1 MRSSG
6 ILGLAFPSLMSHPVQ
21 EGTFILNL
29 VKNKLIAEPVFSIYL
44 NRQQADN
51 VSYVGEMVLGGYET
65 SRFTGAIQF
74 LPLVS
79 YHSQTGQP
87 LLGHA
92 YSSTQGTYKY
102 WTVPGQAV
110 AYRDKDNQL
119 IYETQ
124 LPDIEP
130 AILDTGT
137 TLSYMPGDT
146 VLTLLKLVTA
156 NYTERKTSSGSL
168 VYEVNCN
175 DFSAQDRWFDFM
187 FSNRQEGF
195 SSNPVTIRV
204 PLIEMALPQADVC
217 LFGIAPISTG
227 FLSSVGSG
235 WILGQTVLRS
245 AYVVHDMVGYQVGIG
260 AASNGYESPI
270 INQSSSHALCC
281 QPFCFL
287 LICVTV
293 LCLTFT

>member
-1 MRSSG
+1 M
-6 ILGLAFPSLMSHPVQ
+6 
-21 EGTFILNL
+21 
-29 VKNKLIAEPVFSIYL
+29 
-44 NRQQADN
+44 
-51 VSYVGEMVLGGYET
+51 GGYET
-65 SRFTGAIQF
+65 SRFTGSIQF

-79 YHSQTGQP
+79 YHQQTGQP
-87 LLGHA
+87 LLGHT
-92 YSSTQGTYKY
+92 YSSTQGSYRY

-110 AYRDKDNQL
+110 ACRDKNNHL

-137 TLSYMPGDT
+137 TLSYMPQDT
-146 VLTLLKLVTA
+146 VLALLELITT
-156 NYTERKTSSGSL
+156 NYKERKTTSGSI
-168 VYEVNCN
+168 VYEVNCS

-187 FSNRQEGF
+187 FSTRLEGF

-204 PLIEMALPQADVC
+204 PLVEMALAQEESC

-260 AASNGYESPI
+260 AASNGYESPTMD
-270 INQSSSHALCC
+270 QSSNNAFHY
-281 QPFCFL
+281 QPSYL
-287 LICVTV
+287 LFMSYKNII
-293 LCLTFT
+293 